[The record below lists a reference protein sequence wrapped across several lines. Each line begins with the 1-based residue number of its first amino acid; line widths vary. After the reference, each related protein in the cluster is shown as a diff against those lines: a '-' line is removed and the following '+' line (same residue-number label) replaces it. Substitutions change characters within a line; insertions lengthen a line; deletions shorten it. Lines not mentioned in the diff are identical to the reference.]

1 MKGTNNNKKG
11 RTKWAGDPRRTL
23 GFERSYKTDPRSRAS
38 CAGAGSLRPLP
49 AIDQNHKTL
58 EEGYED
64 T

>member
-11 RTKWAGDPRRTL
+11 RTKWAGDPRPSL
-23 GFERSYKTDPRSRAS
+23 GVALFYKPDPRSRAS
-38 CAGAGSLRPLP
+38 CAGGRRPLP

-58 EEGYED
+58 EEGDED